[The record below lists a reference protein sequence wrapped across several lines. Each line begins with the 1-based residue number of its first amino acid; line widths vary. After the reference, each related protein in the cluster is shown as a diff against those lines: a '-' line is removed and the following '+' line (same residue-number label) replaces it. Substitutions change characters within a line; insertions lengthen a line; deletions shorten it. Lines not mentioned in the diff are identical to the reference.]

1 MILFFVPTKPA
12 LDMITETVDPD
23 SISLAFAVQMVALKI
38 FGTIPFLIILGEII
52 IANFLTTQIYC
63 DLRTC

>member
-1 MILFFVPTKPA
+1 MMILFFVPTKPA

-38 FGTIPFLIILGEII
+38 FGTIPFPIILGE
-52 IANFLTTQIYC
+52 NNCKFLNNTN
-63 DLRTC
+63 LL